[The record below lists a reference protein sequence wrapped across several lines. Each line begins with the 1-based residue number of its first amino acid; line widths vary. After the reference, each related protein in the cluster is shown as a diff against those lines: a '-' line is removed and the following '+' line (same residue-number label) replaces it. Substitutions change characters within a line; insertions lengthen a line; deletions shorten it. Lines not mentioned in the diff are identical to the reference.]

1 MNTFSLVFSFFCRFD
16 RRNATLLLHSELKF
30 DNALIDFAYAL
41 YNIVLVLLSFHS
53 TDIIRLLCCS
63 FSCYDSL
70 FALLCSALLVSFRS
84 FRFLL
89 IVLNNSLLQLHAY
102 LIILM

>member
-70 FALLCSALLVSFRS
+70 FALLCSARIVSFRFVS
-84 FRFLL
+84 C
-89 IVLNNSLLQLHAY
+89 
-102 LIILM
+102 